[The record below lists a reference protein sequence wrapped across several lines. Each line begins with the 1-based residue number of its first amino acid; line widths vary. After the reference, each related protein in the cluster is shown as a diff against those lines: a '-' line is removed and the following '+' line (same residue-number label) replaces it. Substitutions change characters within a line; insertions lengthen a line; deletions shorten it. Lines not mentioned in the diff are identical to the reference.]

1 MTRIS
6 RISTPR
12 ATLAALALLIVVM
25 TGFGVFVDGADGTV
39 AEGAGVAHET
49 AEQPATEPHRCWLT
63 SHLPLAA
70 IDGPARGNRHVRL

>member
-25 TGFGVFVDGADGTV
+25 TGFGVFVDGAV

-70 IDGPARGNRHVRL
+70 IGPARGNRHVRL